1 MGNKNSFYH
10 HLSNKRIINENVHQL
25 LNRSGDLLTM
35 DLDKALDFTSKV
47 LWSFESTEFKEERK
61 YQ

>member
-25 LNRSGDLLTM
+25 LNRSGYLLTM